1 MSFFEIHTFSFG
13 FAEKGTFMNEFEK
26 LARELVGQMTIAE
39 KCAQLKYDAP
49 AIPRL
54 GVPEYNWWNEALH
67 GVARSGVAT
76 VFPQAIAMAASF
88 DDKLI
93 YNVADAISDEAR
105 AKYNEYK
112 RFGGTQIYQGLTFW
126 SPNINIFR
134 DPRWGRGHETYGE
147 DPYLT
152 GRMGSAFVR
161 GLQGDPNYK
170 YRKLDATLKH
180 YAVHSGPENL
190 RHGFDAVATK
200 QDMFETYLEAFRY
213 CVEASDPSAVMG
225 AYNRTNGE
233 PCCASP
239 TLIDILYNT
248 FGFNGYYLSDCGA
261 INDINAH
268 HHYTET
274 PAESSALA
282 VKAGCVLNCG
292 SAYASLLAAHEAGMI
307 DEDTITEAAVKL
319 FTARYRLG
327 MFADDCKYDSI
338 PYDVVNCTKHKK
350 LNAKMARESIVLLKN
365 NGILPLDNNRD
376 LKIAVIGP
384 NADDTEVLLGNYNGT
399 PYDHTTIFE
408 GIKRAA
414 KGKVYYAMGTRYF
427 RGDVDA
433 WDEHYIREAQ
443 LAADRSDVVVLCL
456 GLAPRFEGEEGAGDK
471 QDIEIPEAQRTLYE
485 AILSRGKPIIT
496 VSVSGSAMNLCR
508 QDETSDAVIQFFYG
522 GSDGGNA
529 LADIIFGKTVP
540 SARLPVT
547 FYRSTDELP
556 PFEDYSMENRTYKFY
571 RGNPLYPF
579 GHGLSYTTFE
589 YSNFTFKDTTDGAR
603 LAVRVKNT
611 GARDGDEV
619 VLIYCHEKEADVR
632 VPIKKLIAFTRVSL
646 HAGEEKT
653 VVLKADKRAFT
664 HVLDDGSVV
673 PAKGK
678 FDIYCGNI
686 ETEIVIK

>member
-1 MSFFEIHTFSFG
+1 
-13 FAEKGTFMNEFEK
+13 MNEFEN
-26 LARELVGQMTIAE
+26 LARNLVSQMTLAE

-76 VFPQAIAMAASF
+76 VFPQSIAMAASF
-88 DDKLI
+88 DDKLL
-93 YNVADAISDEAR
+93 YRVADAISDEAR
-105 AKYNEYK
+105 AKHNEYK

-152 GRMGSAFVR
+152 GRMGAAFVR
-161 GLQGDPNYK
+161 GLQGDPDYK

-190 RHGFDAVATK
+190 RHGFDAVASK

-213 CVEASDPSAVMG
+213 CVEKADPSAVMG

-239 TLIDILYNT
+239 TLIKILYKT
-248 FGFNGYYLSDCGA
+248 FGFDGYYLSDCGA

-292 SAYASLLAAHEAGMI
+292 SAYASLLAAHDAGLI

-327 MFADDCKYDSI
+327 MFADDCKYDEI
-338 PYDVVNCTKHKK
+338 PYDVVDCPKHRR
-350 LNAKMARESIVLLKN
+350 LNEKIARESIVLLKN
-365 NGILPLDNNRD
+365 NGILPLDNTPD

-384 NADDTEVLLGNYNGT
+384 NADDPEVLLGNYNGT
-399 PYDHTTIFE
+399 PYEYTTVFE

-414 KGKVYYAMGTRYF
+414 KGKVYYAKGTRYF

-433 WDEHYIREAQ
+433 WDEHHIREAQ
-443 LAADRSDVVVLCL
+443 LAADRSDVVILCL
-456 GLAPRFEGEEGAGDK
+456 GLSPSHEGEEGAGDK
-471 QDIEIPEAQRTLYE
+471 IDIEIPAAQRTLYE
-485 AILSRGKPIIT
+485 AVLSRGKPIIT

-508 QDETSDAVIQFFYG
+508 QDETSDAVLQFFYG
-522 GSDGGNA
+522 GADGGNA
-529 LADIIFGKTVP
+529 LADIIFGKANP

-556 PFEDYSMENRTYKFY
+556 PFEDYSMENRTYKYY

-589 YSNFTFKDTTDGAR
+589 YSSLTVLPKKNGANFT
-603 LAVRVKNT
+603 VSVKNT
-611 GARDGDEV
+611 GERAGDEIV
-619 VLIYCHEKEADVR
+619 MLYCHEKNADVR
-632 VPIKKLIAFTRVSL
+632 VPIKKLIAFERVSL
-646 HAGEEKT
+646 RPGEEK
-653 VVLKADKRAFT
+653 VVTLKTDRRAFT
-664 HVLDDGSVV
+664 HVLENGRVV
-673 PAKGK
+673 YAKGA
-678 FDIYCGNI
+678 FDIYCGSIEAEINI
-686 ETEIVIK
+686 G

>member
-1 MSFFEIHTFSFG
+1 MNKFES
-13 FAEKGTFMNEFEK
+13 
-26 LARELVGQMTIAE
+26 LARELVSKMTLAE

-49 AIPRL
+49 AIPHL

-76 VFPQAIAMAASF
+76 VFPQSIAMAASF
-88 DDKLI
+88 DDKLL
-93 YNVADAISDEAR
+93 YRVADAISDEAR

-112 RFGGTQIYQGLTFW
+112 RFGGTQIYQGLTYW

-152 GRMGSAFVR
+152 GRMGTAFVR
-161 GLQGDPNYK
+161 GLQGDPTYK

-180 YAVHSGPENL
+180 YAVHSGPEAL
-190 RHGFDAVATK
+190 RHGFDAIASK

-213 CVEASDPSAVMG
+213 CVEKADPSAVMG

-239 TLIDILYNT
+239 TLIKILYKT

-292 SAYASLLAAHEAGMI
+292 SAYASLLAAHDAGMI
-307 DEDTITEAAVKL
+307 DEETITEAAVKL

-327 MFADDCKYDSI
+327 MFADDCKYDEI
-338 PYDVVNCTKHKK
+338 PYEVVDCDKHRK
-350 LNAKMARESIVLLKN
+350 LNAKIARESIVLLKN
-365 NGILPLDNNRD
+365 DGILPLENKPE

-384 NADDTEVLLGNYNGT
+384 NADDEEVLLGNYNGT
-399 PYDHTTIFE
+399 PYESTTIFE
-408 GIKRAA
+408 GIKRAS
-414 KGKVYYAMGTRYF
+414 KGKVYYAKGTRYF

-443 LAADRSDVVVLCL
+443 LAADRADVVLLCL
-456 GLAPRFEGEEGAGDK
+456 GLNPSYEGEEGTGRAGDK
-471 QDIEIPEAQRTLYE
+471 HDIELPVAQRVLYE
-485 AILSRGKPIIT
+485 AILERGKPIIT
-496 VSVSGSAMNLCR
+496 VSISGSAMNLCR
-508 QDETSDAVIQFFYG
+508 QDETSAAVLQFFYG
-522 GSDGGNA
+522 GADGGNA
-529 LADIIFGKTVP
+529 LADVIFGKTNP
-540 SARLPVT
+540 SGRLPVT
-547 FYRSTDELP
+547 FYRSTEELP
-556 PFEDYSMENRTYKFY
+556 PIEDYSMENRTYKY
-571 RGNPLYPF
+571 YTGTPLYPF

-589 YSNFTFKDTTDGAR
+589 YTDLTAVPKKNGANFTVK
-603 LAVRVKNT
+603 VKNT
-611 GARDGDEV
+611 GDRAGEEV
-619 VLIYCHEKEADVR
+619 VMIYCHEKNAPVR
-632 VPIKKLIAFTRVSL
+632 VPIKKLIAFERVSL
-646 HAGEEKT
+646 RPDEEK
-653 VVLKADKRAFT
+653 VVTLKTDRRAFT
-664 HVLDDGSVV
+664 HVLESGRVV
-673 PAKGK
+673 YAHGE
-678 FDIYCGNI
+678 FDIFCGELTDVI
-686 ETEIVIK
+686 EV

>member
-1 MSFFEIHTFSFG
+1 M
-13 FAEKGTFMNEFEK
+13 KEFES
-26 LARELVGQMTIAE
+26 LARELVGKMTLAE

-49 AIPRL
+49 AIPHL

-76 VFPQAIAMAASF
+76 VFPQSIAMAASF
-88 DDKLI
+88 DDKLL
-93 YNVADAISDEAR
+93 YRVADAISDEAR

-112 RFGGTQIYQGLTFW
+112 RFGGTQIYQGLTYW

-161 GLQGDPNYK
+161 GLQGDPDYK

-180 YAVHSGPENL
+180 YAVHSGPEDL

-213 CVEASDPSAVMG
+213 CVEKSSPSAVMG

-239 TLIDILYNT
+239 TLVKILYKT
-248 FGFNGYYLSDCGA
+248 FGFDGYYLSDCGA

-292 SAYASLLAAHEAGMI
+292 SAYASLLAAHDAGLI

-327 MFADDCKYDSI
+327 MFADDCKYDAI
-338 PYDVVNCTKHKK
+338 PYEVVDCDKHRR

-365 NGILPLDNNRD
+365 DGILPLANTPEQ
-376 LKIAVIGP
+376 KIAVIGP
-384 NADDTEVLLGNYNGT
+384 NADDVEVLLGNYNGT
-399 PYDHTTIFE
+399 PYSHTTVFE
-408 GIKRAA
+408 GIKRASR
-414 KGKVYYAMGTRYF
+414 GKVYYAKGTRYF

-433 WDEHYIREAQ
+433 WDEHHIREAQ
-443 LAADRSDVVVLCL
+443 LAADRSDVVILCL
-456 GLAPRFEGEEGAGDK
+456 GLSPSHEGEEGAGDK
-471 QDIEIPEAQRTLYE
+471 RDIELPAAQRALYE
-485 AILSRGKPIIT
+485 AVLERGKPIIT
-496 VSVSGSAMNLCR
+496 VCISGSAMNLCR
-508 QDETSDAVIQFFYG
+508 QDETSAAVLQLFYCG
-522 GSDGGNA
+522 ADGGNA
-529 LADIIFGKTVP
+529 LADIIFGKSNP

-556 PFEDYSMENRTYKFY
+556 PFEDYSMENRTYKYY
-571 RGNPLYPF
+571 RGTPLYPF

-589 YSNFTFKDTTDGAR
+589 YSDLTVIPKKNGANFTVK
-603 LAVRVKNT
+603 VKNT
-611 GARDGDEV
+611 GDRAGDEV
-619 VLIYCHEKEADVR
+619 VMLYCHEQDAPVR
-632 VPIKKLIAFTRVSL
+632 VPIKKLIAFERVSL
-646 HAGEEKT
+646 RAGEEKLVT
-653 VVLKADKRAFT
+653 LKTDRRAFT
-664 HVLDDGSVV
+664 HILESGRVV
-673 PAKGK
+673 YAHGK
-678 FDIYCGNI
+678 FDIYCGSLTAEI
-686 ETEIVIK
+686 EI

>member
-1 MSFFEIHTFSFG
+1 
-13 FAEKGTFMNEFEK
+13 MNEFEK
-26 LARELVGQMTIAE
+26 LARNLVGQMTLAE

-76 VFPQAIAMAASF
+76 VFPQSIAMAASF
-88 DDKLI
+88 DDKLL
-93 YNVADAISDEAR
+93 YRVADAISDEAR

-112 RFGGTQIYQGLTFW
+112 RFGGTQIYQGLTYW

-161 GLQGDPNYK
+161 GLQGDPDYK

-180 YAVHSGPENL
+180 YAVHSGPEDL

-213 CVEASDPSAVMG
+213 CVEKADPSAVMG

-239 TLIDILYNT
+239 TLIKILYKT
-248 FGFNGYYLSDCGA
+248 FGFEGYYLSDCGA

-282 VKAGCVLNCG
+282 VKSGCVLNCG
-292 SAYASLLAAHEAGMI
+292 SAYASLLAAHDAGLI
-307 DEDTITEAAVKL
+307 DEETITEAAVKL

-327 MFADDCKYDSI
+327 MFADDCKYDDI
-338 PYDVVNCTKHKK
+338 PYDIVDCDKHRR

-365 NGILPLDNNRD
+365 NGILPLDNSSE

-384 NADDTEVLLGNYNGT
+384 NANDVEVLLGNYNGT
-399 PYDHTTIFE
+399 PYNHTTIFE

-414 KGKVYYAMGTRYF
+414 KGKVYYAEGTRYF

-433 WDEHYIREAQ
+433 WDEHRIREAQ
-443 LAADRSDVVVLCL
+443 LAADRSDVVLICL
-456 GLAPRFEGEEGAGDK
+456 GLSPSHEGEEGAGDK
-471 QDIEIPEAQRTLYE
+471 RDIEIPEAQRIMYE
-485 AILSRGKPIIT
+485 AVLSRGKPVIT
-496 VSVSGSAMNLCR
+496 VCVSGSAMNLCR

-522 GSDGGNA
+522 GADGGNA
-529 LADIIFGKTVP
+529 LADIIFGKVNP
-540 SARLPVT
+540 SGRLPVT

-556 PFEDYSMENRTYKFY
+556 PFEDYSMDNRTYKFY
-571 RGNPLYPF
+571 RGEPLYTF

-589 YSNFTFKDTTDGAR
+589 YSSLTVLPKKNGANFTVA
-603 LAVRVKNT
+603 VKNT
-611 GARDGDEV
+611 GSRAGDEIV
-619 VLIYCHEKEADVR
+619 MLYCHEKNAAVR
-632 VPIKKLIAFTRVSL
+632 VPIKKLIAFERVSL
-646 HAGEEKT
+646 RPGEKKVVTLKT
-653 VVLKADKRAFT
+653 DRRAFT
-664 HVLDDGSVV
+664 HVLENGRVV
-673 PAKGK
+673 CAKGA
-678 FDIYCGNI
+678 FDIYCGDI
-686 ETEIVIK
+686 TTEINVE